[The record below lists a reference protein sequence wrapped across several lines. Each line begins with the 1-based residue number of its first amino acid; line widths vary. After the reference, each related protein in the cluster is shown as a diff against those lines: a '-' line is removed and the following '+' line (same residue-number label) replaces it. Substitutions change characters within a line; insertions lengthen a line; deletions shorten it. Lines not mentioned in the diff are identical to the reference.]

1 LQMKRYTH
9 PPKFQ
14 TLISLK
20 EGSTVNKEWFF
31 LRSRLNL
38 DGVNPEWERTTSK
51 RSLAATASAQTSG
64 RTAIRRRGERLRNG
78 TSQRTIR
85 LQN

>member
-1 LQMKRYTH
+1 MKRYTH

-20 EGSTVNKEWFF
+20 EGSTINKDWFF

-38 DGVNPEWERTTSK
+38 DGTNPEWERTASK
-51 RSLAATASAQTSG
+51 RSLAATASAPASG
-64 RTAIRRRGERLRNG
+64 RTAIRIRGERLRNV
-78 TSQRTIR
+78 TNQRTTR
-85 LQN
+85 LKD